1 MRKNV
6 GYPRTKFSPRSLSS
20 RRDLGEISLISPWSR
35 RDLVYLA
42 EISSRSC
49 RNLCDNTNLANLAE
63 ISVKFLHG
71 SDTQQFLRSY
81 NNSSSGFNLT
91 PYSGVIFW
99 GVILTPKR
107 RLKNSSSG
115 GVILY
120 LNFYSTFRVK
130 VTPKRVKTTHLRSNS
145 LFQE

>member
-1 MRKNV
+1 MSVIPVQNFHRDLCHL
-6 GYPRTKFSPRSLSS
+6 GEISARSRLS
-20 RRDLGEISLISPWSR
+20 RLDLGEISFISPRSR
-35 RDLVYLA
+35 RDLV
-42 EISSRSC
+42 EIS
-49 RNLCDNTNLANLAE
+49 CDNTNLANLAE

-99 GVILTPKR
+99 GVILTPKTS
-107 RLKNSSSG
+107 LKNSSSG

>member
-1 MRKNV
+1 MSVIPVQN
-6 GYPRTKFSPRSLSS
+6 FH
-20 RRDLGEISLISPWSR
+20 RDLCHLGEISARSR
-35 RDLVYLA
+35 LSRLA
-42 EISSRSC
+42 LDEISSRSC